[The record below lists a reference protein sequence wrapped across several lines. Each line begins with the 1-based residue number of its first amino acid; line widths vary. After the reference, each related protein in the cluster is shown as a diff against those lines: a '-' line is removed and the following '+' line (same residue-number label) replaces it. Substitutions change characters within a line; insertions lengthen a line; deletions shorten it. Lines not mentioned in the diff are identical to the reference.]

1 MAAIPKVCLYRAFC
15 GQKTERYWDLSSGSS
30 HLTALEQ
37 KNLDYTDDSCSSLGV
52 SGLVDVEAGL
62 CLHLLR
68 SDQVRCHQVTV

>member
-37 KNLDYTDDSCSSLGV
+37 KNLDYTVTIQMILALV
-52 SGLVDVEAGL
+52 SEFLAL
-62 CLHLLR
+62 
-68 SDQVRCHQVTV
+68 